1 MNIKNLFSRKEDWH
15 GEEKQV
21 KVTYGFT
28 QHGLEQISQ
37 IDFEN
42 LLHYGWNS
50 YNLLPDM
57 DADLQYLLGVADSLP
72 NNQRVKGIV
81 ERFSK
86 FRDLV
91 DLPSY
96 IEGVKSEGEE

>member
-1 MNIKNLFSRKEDWH
+1 MNINNLFSRKEYCH
-15 GEEKQV
+15 TEEKEV

-28 QHGLEQISQ
+28 QYGLEQISK
-37 IDFEN
+37 IDFEK
-42 LLHYGWNS
+42 LFHYGWNS
-50 YNLLPDM
+50 YDLLREM

-72 NNQRVKGIV
+72 NNQRVRDIV
-81 ERFSK
+81 ERFSQ

-96 IEGVKSEGEE
+96 IEGVKAEYGQ